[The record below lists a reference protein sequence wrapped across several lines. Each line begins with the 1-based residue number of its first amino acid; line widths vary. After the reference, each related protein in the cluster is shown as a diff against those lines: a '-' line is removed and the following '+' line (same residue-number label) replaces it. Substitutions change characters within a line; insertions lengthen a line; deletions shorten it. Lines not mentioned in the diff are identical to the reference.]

1 MIFRDFRWLTLSISG
16 GYAFN
21 RTVISPPHVAK
32 YNPKR
37 NAEWW
42 HLDFAFQSRQQ
53 ELRNC
58 AGACTDVRKV
68 NLNEE
73 EH

>member
-1 MIFRDFRWLTLSISG
+1 MIFRDFRWLTLGISG

-37 NAEWW
+37 NAEWRR
-42 HLDFAFQSRQQ
+42 LDFAFQSS
-53 ELRNC
+53 NKYC
-58 AGACTDVRKV
+58 ATAPERALTFVKV
-68 NLNEE
+68 T
-73 EH
+73 